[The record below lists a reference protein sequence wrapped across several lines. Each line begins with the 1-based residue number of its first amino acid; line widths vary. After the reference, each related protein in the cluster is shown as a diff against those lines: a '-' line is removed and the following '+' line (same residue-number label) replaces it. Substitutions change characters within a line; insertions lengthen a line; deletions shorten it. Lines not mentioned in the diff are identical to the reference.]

1 MSEVQGSMPISA
13 RSPVARS
20 VAYHDPAAYGSSGG
34 CSFASYSMTVSAGEG
49 EMSLMA
55 TSTGTLPTV
64 TPVLMTCPPETAIV
78 DGSTYTAL

>member
-1 MSEVQGSMPISA
+1 
-13 RSPVARS
+13 
-20 VAYHDPAAYGSSGG
+20 
-34 CSFASYSMTVSAGEG
+34 
-49 EMSLMA
+49 MSLMA